1 MIKTIRTLLAA
12 ATLSAIVVPANA
24 FDAGERQEIEQI
36 IRDYLLENPELLL
49 EVQEAYERKR
59 AIAERQQQLESI
71 GAQQAAIF
79 SNPSDPVVGN
89 LNGSVTIV
97 EFFDYNCGYCKRAMN
112 DMLSMMESDSELRF
126 VLKEF
131 PILGEDSQDAHR
143 VAHAFN
149 DLMPES
155 YMEFHVR
162 LLNHN
167 GRANGDVAMRI
178 ATELGADEA
187 ALQARMKNGA
197 LNDRIRAT
205 YKLADDLG
213 INGTPAYVVGDE
225 VVAGALGEQ
234 VLTTKVANVR
244 QCGSTIC

>member
-1 MIKTIRTLLAA
+1 MIKTIRTVFASAMLFAA
-12 ATLSAIVVPANA
+12 ALPAAA
-24 FDAGERQEIEQI
+24 FDDAERSEIETI
-36 IRDYLLENPELLL
+36 VREYLLENPELLL

-59 AIAERQQQLESI
+59 AIVERQQQLETI
-71 GAQQAAIF
+71 GALNAAIF
-79 SNPSDPVVGN
+79 DDPNDPVVGN
-89 LNGSVTIV
+89 TDGSVTIV
-97 EFFDYNCGYCKRAMN
+97 EFFDYNCGFCKRAMN
-112 DMLSMMESDSELRF
+112 DMLSMMETDGELRF

-143 VAHAFN
+143 VAYAFN
-149 DLMPES
+149 DLMPER

-162 LLNHN
+162 LLNYN
-167 GRANGDVAMRI
+167 GRADGDVAMRI

-187 ALQARMKNGA
+187 AMRERMAGGTI
-197 LNDRIRAT
+197 NDRIRTT
-205 YKLADDLG
+205 YRLAEELG

-225 VVAGALGEQ
+225 VVAGALGEE